1 MNRREVIK
9 RTALLMGGAVSAP
22 AMLGILQGC
31 TAKPGVDW
39 NPEFF
44 TQEQAFVISEIAEI
58 IIPKTDTP
66 GAKDAGVPSF
76 IEQMVA
82 KAYSDENREK
92 FMTALQEFTT
102 ESNFL
107 KLSSEKRTEYVYAEH
122 EKAIKENIQPRP
134 FVMTMK
140 ELTMLGFFTSKSG
153 ATEVLRYE
161 AVPGKYNGCMPLSE
175 VGRTWA
181 T

>member
-9 RTALLMGGAVSAP
+9 RTALLMGSAVSAP
-22 AMLGILQGC
+22 AILGILNGC

-39 NPEFF
+39 NPQFF
-44 TQEQAFVISEIAEI
+44 TQEQAFLVSELAEI

-66 GAKDAGVPSF
+66 GAKDAGVPAF
-76 IEQMVA
+76 IEQMVF

-92 FMTALQEFTT
+92 FMTALQEFMTQS
-102 ESNFL
+102 EFI

-122 EKAIKENIQPRP
+122 EKAITEKTQPRP

-140 ELTMLGFFTSKSG
+140 ELTMLGFFTSQPG
-153 ATEVLRYE
+153 ATEVLQY
-161 AVPGKYNGCMPLSE
+161 APVPGKYNGCMPLSE
-175 VGRTWA
+175 VGKTWA